1 MDLVLVNLA
10 LASFMAGVGWL
21 VELLVYPQ
29 FAGVP
34 PERWAAYHRAHGA
47 RITPVVGPPMLAA
60 PLVAAVLV
68 AQRPDGAP
76 GALLVA
82 NLLLPAAL
90 LLATAGV
97 FGPLH
102 TRLGAGA
109 APELL
114 RRLTALNRLR
124 TAAWTAHLA
133 VALALAATVT

>member
-10 LASFMAGVGWL
+10 LAASMAGVGWL
-21 VELLVYPQ
+21 VELVVYPQ
-29 FAGVP
+29 FASVP
-34 PERWAAYHRAHGA
+34 AERWEAFHRAHST

-60 PLVAAVLV
+60 ALVAAVLV
-68 AQRPDGAP
+68 ARPPTGAP
-76 GALLVA
+76 GALLAV

-90 LLATAGV
+90 LLATAAV

-109 APELL
+109 TPELL
-114 RRLTALNRLR
+114 RRLAGLDRLR

-133 VALALAATVT
+133 VALALAATAT